1 MNKLLSIIVPVY
13 NVEKWL
19 DKCLDS
25 LINQIYRNIEIIL
38 VNDGSTDSSEYICK
52 QYLKKDE
59 RIKYIKKKMVDYL
72 QLEIA
77 ELKTQMVTI

>member
-1 MNKLLSIIVPVY
+1 MDLISIIVPVY